1 MIYADCNS
9 FWFWG
14 LMLQST
20 GVGLGWFWVAMLS
33 FEVEALNV
41 DVFGLWVWVEQ
52 VCPGLSLAPYVPKP
66 RTFNLKP

>member
-1 MIYADCNS
+1 M
-9 FWFWG
+9 
-14 LMLQST
+14 
-20 GVGLGWFWVAMLS
+20 S

-66 RTFNLKP
+66 CTFNLKP